1 MRSSSPETNNAPHSA
16 SRSGLLVAMV
26 LLLIASPV
34 WAQKLEPKVRSI
46 EPDHV
51 IHSEITGREYQLYI
65 AFPSGYSTSDDT
77 TYPVL
82 YILDGAY
89 FYPTINQ
96 VNRRLS
102 ARRQI
107 QDVVIVGIHSG
118 GDRVSWFANRTIDYT
133 PSSDVQDDRSAE
145 REFGIPEGRLESGGA
160 ARFLKSI
167 KTEIGPFI
175 EEHYKVNQDRG
186 IAGHSLGG
194 LFAAYCLVNSDGYF
208 TRFGLNSPSMW
219 WHNKRFLDA
228 SVQQFEN
235 NKTWDIPNSRVF
247 ISVGELEDAKQVPT
261 MLSFSQHL
269 HGASYSN
276 VELTWQVFE
285 HETHLTVMPASM
297 SRTLTW
303 LYSKE

>member
-1 MRSSSPETNNAPHSA
+1 MRNSSRTYFSA
-16 SRSGLLVAMV
+16 SHSVRLLAMAI
-26 LLLIASPV
+26 LLLSWSSL
-34 WAQKLEPKVRSI
+34 WAQKLEPKDRTI
-46 EPDHV
+46 EPDHR
-51 IHSEITGREYQLYI
+51 IRSEITGHEYQLYI

-77 TYPVL
+77 SYPVL

-102 ARRQI
+102 ARGMI

-118 GDRVSWFANRTIDYT
+118 NDRISWFANRNVDYT

-167 KTEIGPFI
+167 RTEISPLI
-175 EEHYKVNQDRG
+175 EKHYKVNEDRG

-194 LFAAYCLVNSDGYF
+194 LFAAYCFVNSDGYF

-219 WHNKRFLDA
+219 WHNEQFLDD
-228 SVQQFEN
+228 SVLQFES

-247 ISVGELEDAKQVPT
+247 VSVGGQEDARQVPT

-269 HGASYSN
+269 HEAHYGN
-276 VELTWQVFE
+276 VQLSWQIFE

-303 LYSKE
+303 LYSTE

>member
-1 MRSSSPETNNAPHSA
+1 MKSSSARISHALNIARHS
-16 SRSGLLVAMV
+16 RLLVATI
-26 LLLIASPV
+26 LFLFGHPV
-34 WAQKLEPKVRSI
+34 WAQKLAPKDRSI

-51 IHSEITGREYQLYI
+51 IQSEVTGREYQLYI
-65 AFPSGYSTSDDT
+65 AFPSGYSTGDDT

-102 ARRQI
+102 ARGLI

-118 GDRVSWFANRTIDYT
+118 SDWVSWFANRTIDYT

-145 REFGIPEGRLESGGA
+145 KEFGIPEGRLESGGA
-160 ARFLKSI
+160 ARFLESI
-167 KTEIGPFI
+167 KTEISPFI

-194 LFAAYCLVNSDGYF
+194 LFAAFCLVNSDGYF

-219 WHNKRFLDA
+219 WHDERFLDA

-235 NKTWDIPNSRVF
+235 NKTWDIPSSRVF
-247 ISVGELEDAKQVPT
+247 VSVGELEDSQQVPT
-261 MLSFSQHL
+261 MLSFTQHL
-269 HGASYSN
+269 HEASYSN
-276 VELTWQVFE
+276 VELTWQVFD

-303 LYSKE
+303 LYAKE